1 MIEPIISGILLGG
14 VLALLVGPVFF
25 MIINTSIKKGF
36 LPASM
41 LAFGVLLSDA
51 LFVVLSYYGS
61 SFIFYMKEYNHIVA
75 ICGGLLILTFGIF
88 TFFKQPKV
96 SADALEVIDDSKTRA
111 IDVIKGFS
119 MNTLNPSAFLFW
131 LGVAGTISLKEN
143 YEAMHTLI
151 FYSVT
156 LGMVFSTDLLK
167 AWIAT
172 RLKGLI
178 TSKFLVWMNRISGL
192 ALGAY
197 GVFMITKVLTT
208 AY

>member
-1 MIEPIISGILLGG
+1 MSEPIISGILLGG

-51 LFVVLSYYGS
+51 FFVVLTYFGS
-61 SFIFYMKEYNHIVA
+61 SFIFYLKEHNNIIA
-75 ICGGLLILTFGIF
+75 ISGGLLILTFGAF

-111 IDVIKGFS
+111 IDVMKGFS
-119 MNTLNPSAFLFW
+119 MNTLNPAALLFW
-131 LGVAGTISLKEN
+131 LGVAGTVSLKEH
-143 YEAMHTLI
+143 YEDWHSFI

-156 LGMVFSTDLLK
+156 LGMVFCTDLLK
-167 AWIAT
+167 AWVAT
-172 RLKGLI
+172 RLKGLV
-178 TSKFLVWMNRISGL
+178 TSKFLIWMNRISGFAL
-192 ALGAY
+192 AAY
-197 GVFMITKVLTT
+197 GIFMIIKVITT
-208 AY
+208 GY